1 MMPDELNVLKRQQEG
16 TGAPRV
22 SMESQLSAEE
32 QVPRL
37 HPAKHEAFARC
48 AARLADV
55 TPPEDWIQNIRL
67 QSNSFL
73 KWKTFHPLQRLH
85 SPWLICYHQSMFV
98 PLLVKSEYSLA
109 YGTASI
115 DELVERAAA
124 LGYKSLALTDL
135 ENLYGQVQFHQKCR
149 LHGIHPITG
158 IELRPGFAG
167 RHSPGSRSGR
177 LILIALDDRGYR
189 SLCRIVSRRR
199 GRSKRGDKAGC
210 GDPLP
215 LAEQHSEGL
224 IILSDD
230 ISVIERLV
238 QGGRFSRERI
248 GLLMVRPDSAAADI
262 AETAGRLQ
270 VRLVADLDAVFLDL
284 DDHPLHVL
292 QVAIGK
298 GQLLDLTARG
308 GDVES
313 AERRLRSA
321 EEAAALFADL
331 PDALAAAEDIAAQCR
346 LELGSDEET
355 AHVYNP
361 EAGSGDAEKLRR
373 LCQEALAEL
382 KLSGRL
388 EYRRRLEEELE
399 VFAGLNFS
407 GFMLIVADILGH
419 CRSHGILVAV
429 RGSAVSSLVLHLLGS
444 PVDPIAHGL
453 LFERFL
459 HRGKTAWP
467 DVDID
472 LPWDRRDEVIDWVY
486 RRFGKEKVAMVA
498 AIHTFRYRSALREG
512 LKAWGAPESLIES
525 MSRQLPPEDLA
536 PEEVDFLD
544 LSAASAEAAVG
555 DDSVIQDTVPPQ
567 LRNFLPLIRRLVGR
581 PRHLAVHPGGIVI
594 DWRPLEDLLP
604 LELAPK
610 GVVVT
615 QYDLVAVAKLGLV
628 KIDLLGNRCL
638 SEIEETLDAA
648 GWPKPLRLQSIPHED
663 PATLELIDR
672 AQTVGCFQLESPAM
686 RSLLARLPIRRQSDL
701 IAALALIRPGAAAGE
716 VKNTFIRRARGEEK
730 KTVDLPVLTD
740 RLRETHGLPIYE
752 EDIMLLLSRSGGV
765 SLAQADELR
774 RGIVKSGGDAALLS
788 SLQTRFLTRAGSN
801 FPNDRSALARA
812 RRSWQVAAR
821 FAAYSFSKA
830 HAASY
835 ALLAYYSAYL
845 KIHHPVE
852 FACALLNHHQGL
864 YPLRVEAAELRRL
877 GVRLLPPHVN
887 DSEYHS
893 RIVETE
899 NGAGERPV
907 RVGLDKVKSLS
918 RRAALEMVAERKA
931 RGPFVSLRDLL
942 DRVRLGVHE
951 VAALLLS
958 GSCDGLPPLRAADY
972 PFVHEVAVERL
983 RQKCDLSELEN
994 LRVVTQTPDSAAE
1007 RERVRKF
1014 QALVRVRNE
1023 LNYLE
1028 MHLSAHPMELLR
1040 EEAKQAGCV
1049 TVSQTVATPSGS
1061 SVRLAAVV
1069 AAMRR
1074 VMTKQGPL
1082 QFITFEDETGLL
1094 EAVVYP
1100 VVYRQL
1106 GERVTTPGP
1115 FLVEGKVRDQQGA
1128 VHLEVGRLKPFR
1140 EAVEKLRS

>member
-1 MMPDELNVLKRQQEG
+1 
-16 TGAPRV
+16 
-22 SMESQLSAEE
+22 
-32 QVPRL
+32 
-37 HPAKHEAFARC
+37 
-48 AARLADV
+48 
-55 TPPEDWIQNIRL
+55 
-67 QSNSFL
+67 
-73 KWKTFHPLQRLH
+73 
-85 SPWLICYHQSMFV
+85 MFV
-98 PLLVKSEYSLA
+98 PLHVKSDYSLG

-115 DELVERAAA
+115 DELVERAVA
-124 LGYKSLALTDL
+124 LGYTSLALTDL
-135 ENLYGQVQFHQKCR
+135 ENLYGQVQFHHKCR
-149 LHGIHPITG
+149 LHGIHPVTG
-158 IELRPGFAG
+158 IELRRGFTG
-167 RHSPGSRSGR
+167 RHSPGRRAGR
-177 LILIALDDRGYR
+177 LILLALDESGYR

-199 GRSKRGDKAGC
+199 GRAKDGDQAGC
-210 GDPLP
+210 GDPVP
-215 LAEQHSEGL
+215 VAEQHHEGL
-224 IILSDD
+224 YALSDD
-230 ISVIERLV
+230 PAVIERLV
-238 QGGRFSRERI
+238 QGGRFSRDRI
-248 GLLMVRPDSAAADI
+248 GLLVVHPDSATAERAESAA
-262 AETAGRLQ
+262 RLQ
-270 VRLVADLDAVFLDL
+270 VRVVADLDIVFLQPE
-284 DDHPLHVL
+284 DHPLHLL

-298 GQLLDLTARG
+298 GQLLDVTARS
-308 GDVES
+308 GDVERP
-313 AERRLRSA
+313 ERWLRSPQ
-321 EEAAALFADL
+321 EAAALFADL
-331 PDALAAAEDIAAQCR
+331 PHALVAAGEIAAACT
-346 LELGSDEET
+346 LELGSDQET
-355 AHVYNP
+355 AHVHNP
-361 EAGSGDAEKLRR
+361 EAGRGDAQKLRR
-373 LCQEALAEL
+373 LCQEALGEL
-382 KLSGRL
+382 NLSARH
-388 EYRRRLEEELE
+388 EYRKRLEEELDTFE
-399 VFAGLNFS
+399 ALSFS

-429 RGSAVSSLVLHLLGS
+429 RGSAVSSLALHLLGGS

-486 RRFGKEKVAMVA
+486 RRFGKDKVAMVA
-498 AIHTFRYRSALREG
+498 AHHTFRYRSALREG

-544 LSAASAEAAVG
+544 LSAVTPEESPDGGSAIH
-555 DDSVIQDTVPPQ
+555 DRVPPQ
-567 LRNFLPLIRRLVGR
+567 LRDFLPLIRRLVGR

-638 SEIEETLDAA
+638 SEIEETLHAA

-663 PATLELIDR
+663 PETLDLIDR

-752 EDIMLLLSRSGGV
+752 EDIMLLLSRTGGL
-765 SLAQADELR
+765 SLAEADELR
-774 RGIVKSGGDAALLS
+774 RGIVKSGGDVELLS
-788 SLQTRFLTRAGSN
+788 RFQLGFMSSAENN
-801 FPNDRSALARA
+801 FGNDSSALARA
-812 RRSWQVAAR
+812 RRAWQVAVR
-821 FAAYSFSKA
+821 FAAYSFNKA

-835 ALLAYYSAYL
+835 ALLAYYSAFL
-845 KIHHPVE
+845 KVHHPVE
-852 FACALLNHHQGL
+852 FACSLLNHHQGL
-864 YPLRVEAAELRRL
+864 YPLRVEAAEFMRM
-877 GVRLLPPHVN
+877 GVQLLSPHVN
-887 DSEYHS
+887 RSGYNS
-893 RIVETE
+893 RTE
-899 NGAGERPV
+899 SPSGADGRNV
-907 RVGLDKVKSLS
+907 RVGLDKVKGLS
-918 RRAALEMVAERKA
+918 RRAALEMVAERKG
-931 RGPFVSLRDLL
+931 RGPFLSLPDLL
-942 DRVRLGVHE
+942 ERVRLSVPE
-951 VAALLLS
+951 MAALILS
-958 GSCDGLPPLRAADY
+958 GACDGLTPLQAADY

-983 RQKCDLSELEN
+983 RQKCNFAELERV
-994 LRVVTQTPDSAAE
+994 RVVEAPDSAAE
-1007 RERVRKF
+1007 RERVRRF

-1023 LNYLE
+1023 LKYLE

-1040 EEAKQAGCV
+1040 QEAEQARCS
-1049 TVSQTVATPSGS
+1049 TVSQAAAAPSGT

-1094 EAVVYP
+1094 EAVVFP

-1128 VHLEVGRLKPFR
+1128 VHLEVGRLEPFHER
-1140 EAVEKLRS
+1140 GRTAGG